1 MWSITGLNPFN
12 LSIYGLSARCPTLKT
27 IRYRMASK
35 DSLPVAG
42 LPYGTGVSPAKSHDL
57 ARPHS
62 KSDPPDLTD
71 NKAVQQKLLDLL
83 IISLF
88 P

>member
-1 MWSITGLNPFN
+1 MWSFTGLNPFN

-62 KSDPPDLTD
+62 KSDPPE
-71 NKAVQQKLLDLL
+71 AAFLLKILVSYWNDE
-83 IISLF
+83 IF
-88 P
+88 HT